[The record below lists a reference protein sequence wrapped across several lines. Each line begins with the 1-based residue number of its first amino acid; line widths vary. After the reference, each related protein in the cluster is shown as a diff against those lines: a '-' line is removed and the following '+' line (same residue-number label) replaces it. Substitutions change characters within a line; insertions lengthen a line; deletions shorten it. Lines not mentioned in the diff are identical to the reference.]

1 MIKSNVRYYIFGCG
15 ILFLLSAVS
24 AYSQIAYTP
33 EAKSEDAQKIRAY
46 IRHAM
51 LFNLDTPHEKVY
63 LHFDNTGYFKGE
75 RIWFKA
81 YVVRT
86 DTGMPTDIS
95 GVLYVELVTPSG
107 DVVETKKLHIE
118 NGMAYGDLWL
128 DKIFCTGFY
137 EVRAYTR
144 YMTNWGNSD
153 VFSRVFPVF
162 NAPDTDGDYSRMT
175 IDKVS
180 YKNRLP
186 NMRTEDSPFDSG
198 KRQRE
203 LYDDSLSK
211 NVHVSFFPEGGRLV
225 RGKITRVAYTVCD
238 GSGAYTTSSGF
249 LTNQAGDTLCLI
261 QTDDHGRGIFEVV
274 PDGSP
279 LYLVTYTRKGKQKR
293 VRLPEAEAEGCIL
306 SVDATDSTWVTAAFS
321 STEGMRGRLLG
332 YAILHNGSVVRC
344 DTLTADS
351 QTTKRFMR
359 SKLPAGVNSMILFDC
374 GGNIHA
380 ERMFFVCPELRRDVS
395 IMADTTASLEPCGK
409 VRLALETRPNTS
421 LSLSAVDIAAMSGG
435 KSGNALTWVLL
446 SSEVKGYVDN
456 PGYYFE
462 SDDMEHRK
470 AADLLMMVQ
479 GWKRHEWKWV
489 FGIGSPQRLQPIEDG
504 LYLSGRIDRGK
515 RPTAGIPLS
524 AYLYNRQGQVLKGH
538 TATDSVGGYAFK
550 LPDISGDWAL
560 QILPDKKKY
569 KKIRNISID
578 RRLSP
583 PMRLILPD
591 ETRRLPKPQPN
602 ISFASVMTQE
612 EDALQPASRYERT
625 LPTVNVR
632 SKRRYADN
640 SSSWHNENMA
650 RYWSN
655 IYYDCDEETDRI
667 LDEGESI
674 PTIFEFLARKNP
686 LFDTPECVGLP
697 YYLGFSMTVSDV
709 GGRDVGTY
717 NFSGSMTYRK
727 KGITWYVDNEYAAY
741 SDSRSFVCSLGTFPF
756 PVFLDEAKSIYI
768 ADSKASM
775 ENAPDVAG
783 TARIYIYT
791 HSSSVP
797 NAPKGVRRTRFQGFD
812 EPTTFHMEDYSV
824 LPASDDFRRTI
835 YWNPDVRTD
844 KDGKATVE
852 FYNNSTCTQM
862 YISAEGMTRGGQ
874 FVTNE

>member
-1 MIKSNVRYYIFGCG
+1 MLHS
-15 ILFLLSAVS
+15 VS
-24 AYSQIAYTP
+24 VECCIRHSQITYTP
-33 EAKSEDAQKIRAY
+33 EEKSEDAQKIRGY

-95 GVLYVELVTPSG
+95 SVLYVELVTPSG
-107 DVVETKKLHIE
+107 DVIKTQKLHIE
-118 NGMAYGDLWL
+118 NGMAYGDLL
-128 DKIFCTGFY
+128 LEKIFCTGFY

-144 YMTNWGNSD
+144 YMTNWGGSD

-162 NAPDTDGDYSRMT
+162 NSPDTEGDYSQMT

-186 NMRTEDSPFDSG
+186 NTRTEDSPFDSE
-198 KRQRE
+198 KKQHE

-211 NVHVSFFPEGGRLV
+211 KVHVSFFPEGGRLV
-225 RGKITRVAYTVCD
+225 RGKINRVAYTVYD
-238 GSGAYTTSSGF
+238 GSGAYTPSSGF

-261 QTDDHGRGIFEVV
+261 QTDDRGRGMFEVI
-274 PDGSP
+274 PDGGP
-279 LYLVTYTRKGKQKR
+279 LYFVSYNRKGKQKR
-293 VRLPEAEAEGCIL
+293 VCLPEAKAEGCIL
-306 SVDATDSTWVTAAFS
+306 SVDAIDSMWVTASFS

-344 DTLTADS
+344 DTLTADNRM
-351 QTTKRFMR
+351 TKRFMR
-359 SKLPAGVNSMILFDC
+359 SKLPPGVNSIVLFDS

-380 ERMFFVCPELRRDVS
+380 ERMFFICPKLHHGVS
-395 IMADTTASLEPCGK
+395 IVPDITALMPCGK
-409 VRLALETRPNTS
+409 VRLALETHPNTS
-421 LSLSAVDIAAMSGG
+421 LSLSAVDIASMSGG
-435 KSGNALTWVLL
+435 KSGNALTWMLL
-446 SSEVKGYVDN
+446 SSEIKGYVDN

-470 AADLLMMVQ
+470 AADLLMMIQ
-479 GWKRHEWKWV
+479 GWKRHEWKWI
-489 FGIGSPQRLQPIEDG
+489 FGTGLPQRLQPIEDK
-504 LYLSGRIDRGK
+504 LYLFGKIDRGR

-538 TATDSVGGYAFK
+538 TTTDSVGGYAFK
-550 LPDISGDWAL
+550 LPEISGDWAL
-560 QILPDKKKY
+560 QILSDKKKY

-578 RRLSP
+578 RRFSP
-583 PMRLILPD
+583 PMRFILPD
-591 ETRRLPKPQPN
+591 ETKRLPKPQPN
-602 ISFASVMTQE
+602 ISFANIIEQK
-612 EDALQPASRYERT
+612 EDTLLPASIYTRT

-632 SKRRYADN
+632 KKRRYAENN
-640 SSSWHNENMA
+640 STWHNENMA

-667 LDEGESI
+667 LDEGGNT
-674 PTIFEFLARKNP
+674 PTIFEFLAKKNP
-686 LFDTPECVGLP
+686 LFNNSECVDLP
-697 YYLGFSMTVSDV
+697 YYLGFAMSLSDI

-717 NFSGSMTYRK
+717 HFSGAMAYRK
-727 KGITWYVDNEYAAY
+727 KGIIWYVDNEYAAY
-741 SDSRSFVCSLGTFPF
+741 SDNRHFACSLTTFPF
-756 PVFLDEAKSIYI
+756 PVFLDEVKSIYI

-791 HSSSVP
+791 HSSFIP
-797 NAPKGVRRTRFQGFD
+797 NASKGVRRTHFQGFD
-812 EPTTFHMEDYSV
+812 EPSTFQMEDYSV
-824 LPASDDFRRTI
+824 LPPMEDFRRTI
-835 YWNPDVRTD
+835 YWNPNVRTD
-844 KDGKATVE
+844 EEGRATVE

-862 YISAEGMTRGGQ
+862 YISAEGMTRDGQ
-874 FVTNE
+874 FIANE